1 MCAVHGGGYTSHPR
15 GRRYHLR
22 NTVIIRTGII
32 ILNRLRFTYVF
43 EKRSAL
49 ILCRSRYLVEGRKVH
64 LRLYVAV
71 AELEPLRILMFGDGL
86 VLFANAPYT
95 TDAASL
101 SNKEVHLTNAAVAAG
116 GACNS
121 VD

>member
-1 MCAVHGGGYTSHPR
+1 VCAVHGGGYTTSHPR

-22 NTVIIRTGII
+22 NIVIIRTRI